1 MELTFRPS
9 PVISSKG
16 SPSLKL
22 KECVYNPTTIGQRLT
37 WWCWWWP
44 WTSSKKLK
52 WSHLMMLVVTRLS
65 VFMEN
70 LSSPSDSIVTNGLL
84 WFPSFLDRHII
95 CCMYW
100 QVIGKMGHYE
110 VDSFICETAMACM
123 TSCICICICNLV
135 TYPTP
140 MACMKA
146 SKFSLSV
153 NWNFPHTCMC
163 NLCFNWDT
171 KIKVLSCYCMAF
183 WTSCT
188 DYLIIAFSFCPI
200 ATPKW

>member
-1 MELTFRPS
+1 
-9 PVISSKG
+9 
-16 SPSLKL
+16 
-22 KECVYNPTTIGQRLT
+22 
-37 WWCWWWP
+37 
-44 WTSSKKLK
+44 
-52 WSHLMMLVVTRLS
+52 MMLVVTRLS

-153 NWNFPHTCMC
+153 NWNFPHTWFC
-163 NLCFNWDT
+163 NIWFNWDT
-171 KIKVLSCYCMAF
+171 KIKALLASCIAF
-183 WTSCT
+183 WKKIKVLLATC
-188 DYLIIAFSFCPI
+188 IAFWKICTIWLSPVPCAPV
-200 ATPKW
+200 ATPKIIAKHISCYLFIFVKIWGQKP